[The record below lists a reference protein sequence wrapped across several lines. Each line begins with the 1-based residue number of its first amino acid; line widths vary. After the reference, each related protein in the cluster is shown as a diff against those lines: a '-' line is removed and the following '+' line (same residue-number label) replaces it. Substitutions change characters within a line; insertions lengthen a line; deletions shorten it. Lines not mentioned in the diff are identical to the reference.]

1 MKNVGGSWQKENP
14 VDLSRWLYRNDG
26 EEAVVVDD
34 ATKTYYCGR
43 PEMVETYKAAWAAER
58 KKGDNRKAAMFID
71 LDRQL
76 FEQESK
82 EEVMSTEATLPF
94 TPTAQP
100 GETTATDGGTN
111 LAPPYHPPQID
122 MIPVES
128 SNIESVGHDGAETL
142 RIRFKGSATRPAT
155 DYDYPGASEQDFFG
169 IINAESVGRAYQAF
183 KGKGIKGIKLAMV

>member
-1 MKNVGGSWQKENP
+1 MRCMKNIDGVWQKENP

-26 EEAVVVDD
+26 EEAVVIDD

-43 PEMVETYKAAWAAER
+43 PEMMETYKAAWAAEK
-58 KKGDNRKAAMFID
+58 KKGDTRKAAMFID

-76 FEQESK
+76 FEQEPK
-82 EEVMSTEATLPF
+82 EEVMNTTNAAPEA
-94 TPTAQP
+94 
-100 GETTATDGGTN
+100 
-111 LAPPYHPPQID
+111 PYHPPHID

-155 DYDYPGASEQDFFG
+155 DYDYPGATEQDFFD
-169 IINAESVGRAYQAF
+169 IINAESAGRAYQAF
-183 KGKGIKGIKLAMV
+183 KGKGIKGIKLTGEAA